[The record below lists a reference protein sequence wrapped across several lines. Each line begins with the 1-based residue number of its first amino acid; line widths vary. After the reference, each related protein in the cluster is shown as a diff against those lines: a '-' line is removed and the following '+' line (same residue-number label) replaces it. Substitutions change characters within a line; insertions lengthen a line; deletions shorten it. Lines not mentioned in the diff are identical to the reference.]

1 MFQFFY
7 PYQPISSIE
16 SLAVALHTTADELTF
31 LKNNA
36 DKFYFLIKEKTKKD
50 NTKRYIYDVKE
61 RLKRIHSEM
70 CNAIFKKVQYPNFI
84 QGSVRG
90 RDFINNANLH
100 CNKHTVFVSDI
111 SNFFPSVSAKIVF
124 QVFVGFFHFSKIVAE
139 YLTALS
145 CYKGFLVQGSKVSS
159 YICNLALWNRECV
172 FADDL
177 KRKGLTYSRY
187 VDDITISSNRKISN
201 SELSN
206 IIRKL
211 VNMLNSIGVKVNR
224 RKQKFMFKGN
234 KQKIMNLNIAGR
246 KASIP
251 KEERNKVRAMV
262 HKCEELFSTNTDA
275 CEYSNFY
282 NSTMGKINFVG
293 RLHKDFAFKMKE
305 RLEKIAPNK

>member
-1 MFQFFY
+1 MSQFFY
-7 PYQPISSIE
+7 PNQPISSIE
-16 SLAVALHTTADELTF
+16 SLAVALHTTVDELTF
-31 LKNNA
+31 LKKNA
-36 DKFYFLIKEKTKKD
+36 DRFYFLIKEISKKD

-70 CNAIFKKVQYPNFI
+70 CNVIFRKVQYPNFI
-84 QGSVRG
+84 QGSIRR

-100 CNKHTVFVSDI
+100 CNRHTVFVSDI

-145 CYKGFLVQGSKVSS
+145 CYKCFLVQGSKISS
-159 YICNLALWNRECV
+159 YICNLVLWNRECN
-172 FADDL
+172 FADEL
-177 KRKGLTYSRY
+177 KHKGLTYSRY

-211 VNMLNSIGVKVNR
+211 VNMLKSIGVKVNR
-224 RKQKFMFKGN
+224 KKQKFMFKG
-234 KQKIMNLNIAGR
+234 KEQKIMNLNIVGR
-246 KASIP
+246 KVSIP

-262 HKCEELFSTNTDA
+262 YKCEKLFSANSDA
-275 CEYSNFY
+275 YEYSRFY

-293 RLHKDFAFKMKE
+293 RLHKNFALKMKE
-305 RLEKIAPNK
+305 RLRKVAPK